1 MQNQSV
7 NIFEETF
14 NIIYKMTPLLL
25 AIAGII
31 WKQITVHFEV
41 NRLKE
46 QQLTIKS
53 KCNKL
58 DDKLDELEKSVFMA
72 MKENNGMHEE
82 HYKDLREAITEL
94 VKSTTEIATTLKFT
108 TKQN

>member
-1 MQNQSV
+1 MQNQSLNMV
-7 NIFEETF
+7 QETF
-14 NIIYKMTPLLL
+14 DLIYKITPLFL
-25 AIAGII
+25 AIVGII
-31 WKQITVHFEV
+31 WKQITANFEIK
-41 NRLKE
+41 RLKE
-46 QQLTIKS
+46 QQLAVRQKF
-53 KCNKL
+53 NRL

-108 TKQN
+108 TKQS